1 MSSKYDIYLN
11 KLMLSFIKNNMK
23 TNETTETDEKG
34 DVSIVEEYFYE
45 EEVEVFESANNS
57 RNETLSQ
64 TVLDSSIECLV
75 SLLHNHC

>member
-34 DVSIVEEYFYE
+34 DVSIVEEYFFE

-57 RNETLSQ
+57 RNEILSQ

-75 SLLHNHC
+75 SLLHKHC